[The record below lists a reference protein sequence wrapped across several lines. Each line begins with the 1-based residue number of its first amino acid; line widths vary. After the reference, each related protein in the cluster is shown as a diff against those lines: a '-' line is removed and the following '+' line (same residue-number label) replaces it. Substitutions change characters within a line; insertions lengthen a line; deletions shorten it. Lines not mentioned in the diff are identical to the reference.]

1 MCSSTTEKYHRCLAT
16 AVAVVVL
23 AAMSSLPTSEAN
35 DGSDLR
41 IIGGFEALQ
50 LATMHQ
56 VSLRRKTSD
65 QTSFGSGHF
74 CGGSLINN
82 RTVLTAAHC
91 LVDNN
96 DRQRAASYFRVVGGS
111 LNRII
116 ASANTEIVDVS
127 RVVIHEKYNPKNF
140 DNDVGLLILSTAIPN
155 NHPTLKPINM
165 TTSRPN
171 SLIVCQTSGWGTT
184 RYGVSMATSV
194 LMAVN
199 VTVQPSEICNGTTS
213 YNGSIKSG
221 MLCAGEWQGGRD
233 ACQGDSGGPLVCN
246 GRLAG
251 IVSHGN
257 GCGEAAYPGVYADV
271 AYYQEWIRKNGA
283 IRAFSGAISL
293 ALTTSIGLMYGFVQR
308 LVHSL

>member
-1 MCSSTTEKYHRCLAT
+1 MWTPATEKMRLLAST
-16 AVAVVVL
+16 VAVVVL
-23 AAMSSLPTSEAN
+23 VAFSSSLPTGEGY

-50 LATMHQ
+50 QATMHQ
-56 VSLRRKTSD
+56 VSIRRKTND
-65 QTSFGSGHF
+65 QASFGSGHF

-111 LNRII
+111 LNRTV

-140 DNDVGLLILSTAIPN
+140 DNDVGLLILSTAIPS
-155 NHPTLKPINM
+155 NHPTLRPIDM
-165 TTSRPN
+165 VTGRPN
-171 SLIVCQTSGWGTT
+171 PGIVCQTSGWGTT
-184 RYGVSMATSV
+184 IYGVSMATPV

-199 VTVQPSEICNGTTS
+199 VTVQATEICNGTTS
-213 YNGSIKSG
+213 YKGSIKVG

-246 GRLAG
+246 GVLSG
-251 IVSHGN
+251 IVSHGA

-271 AYYQEWIRKNGA
+271 AHYREWIRKNGA
-283 IRAFSGAISL
+283 NRAVGGISL
-293 ALTTSIGLMYGFVQR
+293 ALTIVGLMYGFMQR
-308 LVHSL
+308 LAGPGV